1 MAMERGTKKILDA
14 SLDIVGSVQD
24 VITEVENGMEERLAP
39 VRKNLIARFPV
50 LFMLITTAGFVL
62 VLFSMEAIF
71 ANWALLQNYPWVTLG
86 IGIGILVT
94 TGTLYKKL
102 S

>member
-1 MAMERGTKKILDA
+1 MEQHSKKIIDA
-14 SLDIVGSVQD
+14 SLDIVDSVQE
-24 VITEVENGMEERLAP
+24 VITEVESGMEQRLAP
-39 VRKNLIARFPV
+39 VRKNLIERFPV
-50 LFMLITTAGFVL
+50 LFMLVTTGGFVL

-71 ANWALLQNYPWVTLG
+71 ANWLLLQNYPWVTLT
-86 IGIGILVT
+86 IGIGILVA

>member
-1 MAMERGTKKILDA
+1 MKDSAKNIIDS
-14 SLDIVGSVQD
+14 SLDIVDSVQS
-24 VITEVENGMEERLAP
+24 VITEVENGMEQHFAP
-39 VRKNLIARFPV
+39 VRKNLIERFPI
-50 LFMLITTAGFVL
+50 LFMLITTGGFVL

-71 ANWALLQNYPWVTLG
+71 ADWFLLQEYPWVTLL
-86 IGIGILVT
+86 IGISILVA

>member
-1 MAMERGTKKILDA
+1 MQRAPKKIIDS
-14 SLDIVGSVQD
+14 SLELANSVQEALNELEH
-24 VITEVENGMEERLAP
+24 EVEGKFLP
-39 VRKNLIARFPV
+39 VRENLIQRFPV
-50 LFMLITTAGFVL
+50 LFMLVTTAGFVL

-71 ANWALLQNYPWVTLG
+71 ADWELLQNYPWVTLG
-86 IGIGILVT
+86 IGIGILAA